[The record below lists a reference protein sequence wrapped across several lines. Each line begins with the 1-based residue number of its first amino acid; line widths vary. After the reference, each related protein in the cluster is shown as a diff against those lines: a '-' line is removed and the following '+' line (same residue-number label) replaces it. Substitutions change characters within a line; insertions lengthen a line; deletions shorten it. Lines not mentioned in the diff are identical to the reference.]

1 MDNYVNFFD
10 VLIKLFLVHAIA
22 DFALQPN
29 SWVKD
34 KVKNKLQS
42 KYLYIHVFL
51 HGILTYI
58 VVAEWNNF
66 ALPIVIMLV
75 HFIIDAL
82 KLYRPK
88 SFKWFLIDQVVHILS
103 LVIIWMLLYQQTEG
117 LIKFFK
123 NLFSTN
129 EFWLITLSYIIVLHP
144 TSILIYQATK
154 KWQKKIRK
162 TEGKGLKNAGKWIGM
177 IERILVLTF
186 ILINQFAA
194 VGFLLAA
201 KSIFRFGDLTGK
213 KDRKLTEY
221 VLIGTLL
228 SFSITILIG
237 IIIQN
242 SIK

>member
-1 MDNYVNFFD
+1 MDSYVSFFD
-10 VLIKLFLVHAIA
+10 VLIKLLVVHAIA
-22 DFALQPN
+22 DFALQPH

-34 KVKNKLQS
+34 KSEHKLKS
-42 KYLYIHVFL
+42 KYLYLHVLL
-51 HGILTYI
+51 HGILTYL

-66 ALPIVIMLV
+66 ILPLVVILV
-75 HFIIDAL
+75 HLVIDAL

-88 SFKWFLIDQVVHILS
+88 TFKWFLIDQISHVFS
-103 LVIIWMLLYQQTEG
+103 LIIIWMLFYQQTDGVVE
-117 LIKFFK
+117 FFK
-123 NLFSTN
+123 SLFAAN
-129 EFWLITLSYIIVLHP
+129 QFWLVALGFILILHP

-177 IERILVLTF
+177 IERVLILTF
-186 ILINQFAA
+186 ILINQFTA

-237 IIIQN
+237 IIIQ
-242 SIK
+242 SVIK

>member
-22 DFALQPN
+22 DFALQPH

-34 KVKNKLQS
+34 KIENKLQS
-42 KYLYIHVFL
+42 KYLYIHVLL
-51 HGILTYI
+51 HGVLTYLI
-58 VVAEWNNF
+58 IAEWNNF
-66 ALPIVIMLV
+66 VLPIVIMLV

-103 LVIIWMLLYQQTEG
+103 LMIIWMLLYQQTEDV
-117 LIKFFK
+117 IMFFK

-129 EFWLITLSYIIVLHP
+129 GFWLITLSYIIVLHP
-144 TSILIYQATK
+144 ISILIYQATK

-177 IERILVLTF
+177 IERILILTF

>member
-1 MDNYVNFFD
+1 MDNYVSFFGI
-10 VLIKLFLVHAIA
+10 LIKLFVVHAIA
-22 DFALQPN
+22 DFALQPHN
-29 SWVKD
+29 WVKD
-34 KVKNKLQS
+34 KVEKKLQS
-42 KYLYIHVFL
+42 KYLYIHVL
-51 HGILTYI
+51 MHGILTYI
-58 VVAEWNNF
+58 LVAEWDNF
-66 ALPIVIMLV
+66 TLPVIVMFVHLV
-75 HFIIDAL
+75 IDVL

-88 SFKWFLIDQVVHILS
+88 SFKWFLIDQVIHIVS
-103 LVIIWMLLYQQTEG
+103 LIVIWMLIYHQTNGVVEF
-117 LIKFFK
+117 IT
-123 NLFSTN
+123 NLFSAN
-129 EFWLITLSYIIVLHP
+129 EFWLVVLGYAIILHP

-177 IERILVLTF
+177 IERILILTF